1 MMKSIIALFVFSVS
15 SFPVTAQVLP
25 NPATPD
31 WSKGASLPGGSGRF
45 TNQHRA
51 NVFEL
56 PAADYQAAV
65 KRGRRHSFSYPVET
79 TELGIPYRAFMDF
92 FNTESNDP
100 FRRWL
105 NTMAQRTVG
114 MDSPQDVMRWLGIH
128 EFHSNED
135 ETLRPEEVAL
145 GMGATVFEREGAD
158 VLTFSCSTCHSAELF
173 GKNVVGLTNRFSKP
187 YEFFNMGIKL
197 LPHASP
203 TLFQLYTRATPA
215 ERKVLERAKAAIP
228 FVGARNPQNLGLD
241 TSLSQ
246 MALSLSKRAQDEY
259 ASRFARNARRPR
271 PNKLNTF
278 VADSKP
284 SVWWN
289 LKYKTRW
296 LSDGSMTAGNPI
308 NVNLLVNEIGRGADL
323 KVLANWMRT
332 NEDKVSDLT
341 AAVFGNEA
349 PQYLDFL
356 PEETLDLAMAKRGQ
370 AHFLNNCTSCHG
382 TYDKNWDRADA
393 AALPLREQ
401 VKTAQVHY
409 HKQTPVIDVGTD
421 PNRHLGMEYLLKEF
435 EHIRKYLLSFGID
448 YEQTKG
454 YVPPP
459 LVGIWSRWPYFH
471 NNSAPSLC
479 AVLTRAELRPVKYV
493 AGPAVD
499 PKTDYDSD
507 CGGYPVVERAPAEW
521 KENKDYWFD
530 TTREGMRNMG
540 HDEGVFL
547 RNGEEIM
554 TQVQKRELVEFLKT
568 L

>member
-1 MMKSIIALFVFSVS
+1 MTKIIIALSLSVFSI
-15 SFPVTAQVLP
+15 AALANQLP
-25 NPATPD
+25 DPKVPD
-31 WSKGASLPGGSGRF
+31 WSKGASLPGPEGRY
-45 TNQHRA
+45 TNLHRS
-51 NVFEL
+51 NVFQL
-56 PAADYQAAV
+56 PQDDYLAAV
-65 KRGRRHSFSYPVET
+65 KRGRRHSFSYPVEV
-79 TELGIPYRAFMDF
+79 TELGIPYRAFMEF
-92 FNTESNDP
+92 FDSENASP
-100 FRRWL
+100 LRRWF

-114 MDSPQDVMRWLGIH
+114 MESPQEVMRWLGIH
-128 EFHSNED
+128 EFHSVED
-135 ETLRPEEVAL
+135 ETLRPEEVSL
-145 GMGATVFEREGAD
+145 GMGATVFERDGAE
-158 VLTFSCSTCHSAELF
+158 VLTFSCSTCHSSELF
-173 GKNVVGLTNRFSKP
+173 GKNVVGLTNRFMKP
-187 YEFFNMGIKL
+187 YEFFNAGIKV
-197 LPHASP
+197 LPLASP
-203 TLFQLYTRATPA
+203 ALFQLYAHATPA
-215 ERKVLERAKAAIP
+215 ERKILERAKATIP
-228 FVGARNPQNLGLD
+228 FVGARNPQTLGLD

-259 ASRFARNARRPR
+259 ASRFARNARNPR

-296 LSDGSMTAGNPI
+296 LADGSMTAGNPI
-308 NVNLLVNEIGRGADL
+308 HVNMLVNEIGRGADL
-323 KVLANWMRT
+323 KVLSKWMHD

-341 AAVFGNEA
+341 AAVFGNQA
-349 PQYLDFL
+349 PAYLDFL
-356 PEETLDLAMAKRGQ
+356 PADTLDVAMAKRGQ
-370 AHFLNNCTSCHG
+370 QHFLNNCTSCHG
-382 TYDKNWDRADA
+382 TYQKNWE
-393 AALPLREQ
+393 LPQATSMTKAEL
-401 VKTAQVHY
+401 VKTAQVFY
-409 HKQTPVIDVGTD
+409 HKKTPVIDVGTD

-479 AVLTRAELRPVKYV
+479 AVLTRAKDRPVKYV

-507 CGGYPVVERAPAEW
+507 CGGYPVVANAPAEW

-530 TTREGMRNMG
+530 TTREGMHNSG
-540 HDEGVFL
+540 HDEGIFL
-547 RNGEEIM
+547 RQGVEIM
-554 TQVQKRELVEFLKT
+554 TAVQKRELIEFLKT

>member
-1 MMKSIIALFVFSVS
+1 MKNIMLTLIVALS
-15 SFPVTAQVLP
+15 SFSGLAQQLP
-25 NPATPD
+25 NPATPN
-31 WSKGASLPGGSGRF
+31 WSKDYALPGGAGRY
-45 TNQHRA
+45 TNQHRG

-56 PAADYQAAV
+56 PEADYRAAV
-65 KRGRRHSFSYPVET
+65 KRGRRHSFSYPVDT
-79 TELGIPYRAFMDF
+79 TELTIPYRAFIEF
-92 FNTESNDP
+92 FDRDNTDP
-100 FRRWL
+100 FRRWI
-105 NTMAQRTVG
+105 NTLAQRAVG
-114 MDSPQDVMRWLGIH
+114 MDSPQDVMKWLGIH
-128 EFHSNED
+128 EYHQSED

-145 GMGATVFEREGAD
+145 GMGATVMERDGAD
-158 VLTFSCSTCHSAELF
+158 VLTFSCSTCHSSELF
-173 GKNVVGLTNRFSKP
+173 GKNVVGLTNRFMRP

-197 LPHASP
+197 IPHASP
-203 TLFQLYTRATPA
+203 LLFQLYTQATPA
-215 ERKVLERAKAAIP
+215 ERRAFEKTKAAIP

-259 ASRFARNARRPR
+259 ASRFARNARHPR
-271 PNKLNTF
+271 PNRLNTY

-308 NVNLLVNEIGRGADL
+308 HVNLLVNEIGRGADL
-323 KVLANWMRT
+323 KELAAWMHD
-332 NEDKVSDLT
+332 NQDKVSDLT

-356 PEETLDLAMAKRGQ
+356 PESTMDLAMAKRGQ
-370 AHFLNNCTSCHG
+370 VHFMNNCTGCHG
-382 TYDKNWDRADA
+382 VYEKAWDAPGA
-393 AALPLREQ
+393 ARLPLKDQ
-401 VKTAQVHY
+401 IKTTQVHY
-409 HKQTPVIDVGTD
+409 HKKTPVIDVGTD
-421 PNRHLGMEYLLKEF
+421 PQRHLGMEYLLKEF

-459 LVGIWSRWPYFH
+459 LVGIWARWPYFH

-479 AVLTRAELRPVKYV
+479 AVLTKASARPVKYV
-493 AGPAVD
+493 AGPAIN
-499 PKTDYDSD
+499 PATDYDSD
-507 CGGYPVVERAPAEW
+507 CGGYPTVDKAPAEW
-521 KENKDYWFD
+521 KENKEYWFD
-530 TTREGMRNMG
+530 TTREGMKNMG

-547 RNGEEIM
+547 TDGQERM
-554 TQVQKRELVEFLKT
+554 TPQQKRELVEFLKT

>member
-1 MMKSIIALFVFSVS
+1 MKNIFYAAVLSLFSFGVF
-15 SFPVTAQVLP
+15 AQQLP
-25 NPATPD
+25 DPSTPD
-31 WSKGASLPGGSGRF
+31 WSKGASLPGGEGRF
-45 TNQHRA
+45 TDQHRA
-51 NVFEL
+51 NVFQL
-56 PAADYQAAV
+56 PKDDYQAAV
-65 KRGRRHSFSYPVET
+65 KRGQRHAFSYPVEV
-79 TELGIPYRAFMDF
+79 TELGIPYRAFIEF
-92 FNTESNDP
+92 FDLDSTDP
-100 FRRWL
+100 FRRWI
-105 NTMAQRTVG
+105 NSMAQRRVG

-128 EFHSNED
+128 EFHATED
-135 ETLRPEEVAL
+135 ETLRPEEIAL
-145 GMGATVFEREGAD
+145 GMGATVFERDGAD

-173 GKNVVGLTNRFSKP
+173 GKNVVGLTNRFMKP

-197 LPHASP
+197 LPMASP
-203 TLFQLYTRATPA
+203 TLFQIYTHATAA
-215 ERKVLERAKAAIP
+215 ERKVLERAKKTIP
-228 FVGARNPQNLGLD
+228 FVGAKNPQNLGLD

-246 MALSLSKRAQDEY
+246 MALSLSKRAADEY
-259 ASRFARNARRPR
+259 ASRFARNARHPR
-271 PNKLNTF
+271 PNKLNQF

-308 NVNLLVNEIGRGADL
+308 HVNLLVNEIGRGADL
-323 KVLANWMRT
+323 KVLSKWMHD
-332 NEDKVSDLT
+332 NKDKVSDLT

-349 PQYLDFL
+349 PAYLDFL
-356 PEETLDLAMAKRGQ
+356 PEDTLDVAMAKRGQ
-370 AHFLNNCTSCHG
+370 QHFLNNCTGCHG
-382 TYDKNWDRADA
+382 TYQKNWD
-393 AALPLREQ
+393 LPTASTMTKRELVQ
-401 VKTAQVHY
+401 NSKVLY
-409 HKQTPVIDVGTD
+409 HKKTPVIDVGTD

-448 YEQTKG
+448 YEQTQG

-479 AVLTRAELRPVKYV
+479 AVLTRSEARPVKYV

-499 PKTDYDSD
+499 PATDYDSD
-507 CGGYPVVERAPAEW
+507 CGGYPVVDKAPEAW
-521 KENKDYWFD
+521 KENPEYWFD

-547 RNGEEIM
+547 KDGKEIL
-554 TQVQKRELVEFLKT
+554 TQVQKRELIEFLKT